1 MQHYAAIY
9 LGLNSLQKYLLSGF
23 LNTKGY
29 WHQMFILLFFKGN
42 GASNTLIKRQF
53 NDESKIKIL
62 SFFVFLIQIF
72 VI

>member
-9 LGLNSLQKYLLSGF
+9 LAKVPVKWFPEYKGLLASNVYL
-23 LNTKGY
+23 
-29 WHQMFILLFFKGN
+29 IIFKGN